1 MTRRTH
7 YIPVGNLVLDG
18 VSIDPEIYCPANGY
32 PDPNAPETLAQYCP
46 VGGYFDPNQPI
57 PYIPEEGVPEV
68 TPSSGEIVLIMT
80 NALDAAINTQVTI
93 SNGTQSL
100 YTIYGE
106 DDNVLHTQTV
116 NNNTVFYYQ
125 FPVGGIP
132 LGSGLYGYRVVITA
146 ATTGEIT
153 GFKFTTKSGYA
164 PIGWPVLEAHIKC
177 PSLTT
182 LADAFNNQ
190 RYIKKVAFYG
200 DHNNLQ
206 HINNIVINCRA
217 LVEFQANVSMNALI
231 SIGSAFE
238 ETHSLETLTL
248 PSSLPLVN
256 SLYRTFRYCGLKSS
270 PPLPN
275 SLPECT
281 SMFLAFSYM
290 QRLKG
295 TLYIPDAPKCT
306 VLTYVASY
314 NPQVEKVVF
323 RGSYKH
329 TAGTATA
336 CFYDCPN
343 LIEVD
348 MGDVWGA
355 EGVTTTISSLFD
367 INTQLVKKIKLPNK
381 FVGTITTFSLGA
393 AFPFLTELTTADW
406 TDCIITGQVA
416 IGFPALVSFD
426 QPTLKVANG
435 QLYAAFA
442 SSRPGVFEHVNIDY
456 ANSTYIANGITI
468 TRAQLGEAELNRI
481 FTALP
486 VVTSATTIAVTTNP
500 GYATCDKTIAQAK
513 GWTVT

>member
-32 PDPNAPETLAQYCP
+32 PDPTAPETLAQYCP
-46 VGGYFDPNQPI
+46 AGGYFDPNQPI
-57 PYIPEEGVPEV
+57 PYIPEEGVPEI
-68 TPSSGEIVLIMT
+68 TPSDGEIVLIMT

-93 SNGTQSL
+93 NNGTQSR

-132 LGSGLYGYRVVITA
+132 LGSGLMGYKVVITA

-153 GFKFTTKSGYA
+153 GFKFAAKTGYA
-164 PIGWPVLEAHIKC
+164 PTGWPVMEAHIKC

-190 RYIKKVAFYG
+190 RYLKKVAFYG

-217 LVEFQANVSMNALI
+217 LVEFQANVSMNALLN
-231 SIGSAFE
+231 IGSAFE

-256 SLYRTFRYCGLKSS
+256 GLYRTFRYCGLKSS

-275 SLPECT
+275 SLPECI
-281 SMFLAFSYM
+281 SMMLGFSYM

-295 TLYIPDAPKCT
+295 TLYIPSAPKCT
-306 VLTYVASY
+306 TLAYVASY

-323 RGSYKH
+323 RGDYAPTNMTTISC
-329 TAGTATA
+329 
-336 CFYDCPN
+336 CFDCPN

-348 MGDVWGA
+348 MGNYWGKT
-355 EGVTTTISSLFD
+355 GTTFVMNAFFD
-367 INTQLVKKIKLPNK
+367 ANTKLVKKIKLPNK
-381 FVGTITTFSLGA
+381 FIGTIQGFNLGEL
-393 AFPFLTELTTADW
+393 PNLIELTTADW
-406 TDCIITGQVA
+406 TDCVLTGTTN
-416 IGFPALVSFD
+416 IWFVSLQQFN
-426 QPTLKVANG
+426 QPTLKFTNG
-435 QLYAAFA
+435 VFSTQFY
-442 SSRPGVFEHVNIDY
+442 SSRYGQYNYVNIDY
-456 ANSTYIANGITI
+456 ANSTFTSTGIRIKGTK
-468 TRAQLGEAELNRI
+468 LEATEINRI
-481 FTALP
+481 FSALP
-486 VVTSATTIAVTTNP
+486 TVASATTIDVTENP